1 MTQWHEVYTYSLVP
15 KVLVTNPAK
24 ALKIVNPLT
33 EDTAYLR
40 TSLIPSLTA
49 VVRNNIKYQDEKDL
63 IANDEI
69 YKLIKKDMIKFQKQ
83 LANYERVRKF
93 VLLDKP
99 FTIESGEITPSLK
112 VKRKVLEQRY
122 EKLIDSMYAAHKV

>member
-1 MTQWHEVYTYSLVP
+1 MLFRSY
-15 KVLVTNPAK
+15 A
-24 ALKIVNPLT
+24 
-33 EDTAYLR
+33 DT
-40 TSLIPSLTA
+40 
-49 VVRNNIKYQDEKDL
+49 NNIKYQDEKDL

-69 YKLIKKDMIKFQKQ
+69 YKLIEKDMTKFQKQ